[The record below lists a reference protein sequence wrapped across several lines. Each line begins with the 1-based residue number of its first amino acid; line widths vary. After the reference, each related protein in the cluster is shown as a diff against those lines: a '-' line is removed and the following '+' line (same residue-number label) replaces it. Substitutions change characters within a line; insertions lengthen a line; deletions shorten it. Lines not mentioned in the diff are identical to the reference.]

1 MIDELSKDPI
11 TLTQDELA
19 TCLDLLYINLKK
31 LAMSADFSIACNQM
45 SAATKKQLKQI
56 IKGKERSDE
65 ENLRGKHKDHSDILG
80 LMDEIKP

>member
-1 MIDELSKDPI
+1 LIDELSKDPI

-56 IKGKERSDE
+56 I
-65 ENLRGKHKDHSDILG
+65 
-80 LMDEIKP
+80 